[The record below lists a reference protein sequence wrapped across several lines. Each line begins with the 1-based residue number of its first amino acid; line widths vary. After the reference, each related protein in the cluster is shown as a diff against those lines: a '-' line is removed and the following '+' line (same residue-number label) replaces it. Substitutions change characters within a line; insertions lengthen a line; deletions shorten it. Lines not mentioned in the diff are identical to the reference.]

1 MKTLTQGDSVM
12 MATKDGKWRP
22 AKVPSVSQSG
32 PRSYDIVT
40 PQGQHYCRNRKHLR
54 KMTGGTGDNKSV
66 EDFLDDESYDDDSN
80 EPIRD
85 NSDNRESAPLVTPV
99 PTIRCS
105 QRTIRVPVRYA
116 DEYS

>member
-22 AKVPSVSQSG
+22 AKVTSVSQSG

-54 KMTGGTGDNKSV
+54 KMTGGTGDNQSV
-66 EDFLDDESYDDDSN
+66 EDFLDDESYDDNSN

-99 PTIRCS
+99 PTIRHS